1 MASSRIG
8 KSGVLDLLGV
18 TRKGRKNVCGACAK
32 KFYETAFVKTLTG
45 IKIGLY

>member
-1 MASSRIG
+1 MW
-8 KSGVLDLLGV
+8 
-18 TRKGRKNVCGACAK
+18 ACAK